1 MSLSTASL
9 DAVSSPL
16 PNVGAVMEVYVI
28 NMAQSTQRWAYMQ
41 GYLRGKGLEPT
52 RIDAKSS

>member
-1 MSLSTASL
+1 
-9 DAVSSPL
+9 
-16 PNVGAVMEVYVI
+16 MEVYVI